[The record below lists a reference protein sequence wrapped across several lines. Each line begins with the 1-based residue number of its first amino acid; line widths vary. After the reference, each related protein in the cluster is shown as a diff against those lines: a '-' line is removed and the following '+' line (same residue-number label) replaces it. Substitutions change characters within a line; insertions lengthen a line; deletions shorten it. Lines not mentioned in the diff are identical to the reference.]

1 MTSDEVEEMLSVLHN
16 AAWAEWGSKPD
27 NEFSQAELKTV
38 ANADQDSEGMH
49 KLQEGFDA
57 LTTVCNM

>member
-1 MTSDEVEEMLSVLHN
+1 M
-16 AAWAEWGSKPD
+16 GSRPD
-27 NEFSQAELKTV
+27 NEFSQAELKAV

-57 LTTVCNM
+57 LTTVCRNVRKMYTESTQNL